1 MTLQAIKG
9 MNDILPQDIHLWH
22 FFEQTAKAC
31 LKQFGYQEIR
41 TPILEYTD
49 VFVRGIGE
57 VTDIV
62 EKEMYSFSDAL
73 NGEHLTLRPE
83 GTAAAVRCVIQ
94 HHLLHDGGKKLWY
107 CGPMFRHERPQR
119 GRYRQFHQMG
129 IECLGF
135 AHAHADVELILL
147 TATLFKRLG
156 IINKIT
162 LHINSL
168 GDAHERQ
175 QHKQALVAYFEA
187 HIDVLDEDSLK
198 RLKSNPLRILDSKNP
213 SLQNLIMQAPKILD
227 FLQADSLAHFELFK
241 QLLNDLDITYHI
253 NHRLVRGLDYY
264 NRTVFEWI
272 TDELG
277 AQGTICGGGRYDPL
291 IESMGGKP
299 SPAVGLAM
307 GIERILE
314 LIKLTQYTPQKPMHI
329 YLIHQGYA
337 ASLTAF
343 KIAQILRAQQFNV
356 LQHTYIDLEAQSLKA
371 QMKKAVGS
379 QANYAIILTDT
390 HIEQGIMA
398 IKNLITGEERIINI
412 EAFESQIFSD
422 IFMDISTNITCD
434 KYS

>member
-9 MNDILPQDIHLWH
+9 MNDILPQDIHWWH
-22 FFEQTAKAC
+22 FFEQTAKEC
-31 LKQFGYQEIR
+31 LTQFGYHEMR

-49 VFVRGIGE
+49 VFVRGIGQ

-94 HHLLHDGGKKLWY
+94 NHLLHDGGKKLWY

-119 GRYRQFHQMG
+119 GRYRQFHQLG
-129 IECLGF
+129 LECLGF
-135 AHAHADVELILL
+135 AHAQADVELILF

-156 IINKIT
+156 ILNNLT

-168 GDAHERQ
+168 GDSQERQ
-175 QHKQALVAYFEA
+175 QHKKALIDYFENNIHA
-187 HIDVLDEDSLK
+187 LDEDSLK

-213 SLQNLIMQAPKILD
+213 NMQNLILQAPKILD
-227 FLQADSLAHFELFK
+227 FLQDDSLKHFDLFK
-241 QLLNDLDITYHI
+241 SLLDDLGIAY
-253 NHRLVRGLDYY
+253 NVNNRLVRGLDYY

-277 AQGTICGGGRYDPL
+277 AQGTVCGGGRYDTL

-314 LIKLTQYTPQKPMHI
+314 LIKISKYTPKPQKYI
-329 YLIHQGYA
+329 YILQSGA
-337 ASLTAF
+337 AALSFAF
-343 KIAQILRAQQFNV
+343 KIAQILRSHHFNV
-356 LQHTYIDLEAQSLKA
+356 LQHTHLSTEEQSLKA
-371 QMKKAVGS
+371 QMKKAVAL
-379 QANYAIILTDT
+379 QAKYAIILNDMHMQQATL
-390 HIEQGIMA
+390 A
-398 IKNLITGEERIINI
+398 IKNLSNGEERVFKHTDFEANNNNDNDIDALSII
-412 EAFESQIFSD
+412 
-422 IFMDISTNITCD
+422 CD
-434 KYS
+434 YLN